1 MAISL
6 AEHDRGAVAPEQ
18 HHRVVDQAGQDL
30 FEVQLAADVLGH
42 STQCIK
48 SVHLLDRLVEKAG
61 AFDKAG
67 QLAGCHGQQL
77 DIVPAHR
84 CRAIADREQHA
95 PGPGAAFDRDRD
107 LRLQVMAG
115 VAARH
120 DPVEVRAESEERD
133 IAEIEQAGEPDDDV
147 QSERKER
154 VNDGDQPVAEEVA
167 LVRDER
173 EDRERPE
180 QEYQPSRWWD
190 SLPAPADE
198 AGEAPLGLATL
209 VDVRDPFV
217 HADARLV
224 DNTRSRRHAAPEAW
238 ADHSPQTFWITGEPR
253 RPLGRTRNIAIRSA
267 NT

>member
-84 CRAIADREQHA
+84 CRAVADREQHA

-107 LRLQVMAG
+107 LRTGHRQHGLWPRRAG
-115 VAARH
+115 HRIGPDGLPARQ
-120 DPVEVRAESEERD
+120 RK
-133 IAEIEQAGEPDDDV
+133 AG
-147 QSERKER
+147 
-154 VNDGDQPVAEEVA
+154 
-167 LVRDER
+167 
-173 EDRERPE
+173 RPE
-180 QEYQPSRWWD
+180 SNRQVGQPGGWVGRGNRPGHEKLVADFEHGYQAVQVGLPEQPYHHIQGGVEIRVVGRGLGQLPEDPKVQLVSLVVEEPGARMPSRRGWTID
-190 SLPAPADE
+190 GPTP
-198 AGEAPLGLATL
+198 
-209 VDVRDPFV
+209 
-217 HADARLV
+217 
-224 DNTRSRRHAAPEAW
+224 
-238 ADHSPQTFWITGEPR
+238 
-253 RPLGRTRNIAIRSA
+253 GRGVKV
-267 NT
+267 